1 MGTASRLGW
10 QVSLWLVGL
19 VGRSAEH
26 RGQLGSLNPKFQ
38 SRRRFFLV
46 VQTLK
51 DTTTW
56 QLLKGTVHPRVIPNL
71 FQNAGWKQHEGE
83 KKIKTKQHKKY
94 FLYCIVWKIFDYIIF
109 FK

>member
-1 MGTASRLGW
+1 M
-10 QVSLWLVGL
+10 SLWLVGL

-83 KKIKTKQHKKY
+83 KKSKQNNIKNIFYIALYGKY
-94 FLYCIVWKIFDYIIF
+94 LII
-109 FK
+109 